1 MVREQHCG
9 FEEHEYEAANR
20 FFTHFGIE
28 PSVPLLYPEFT
39 SPQFLMLFCKGI
51 RNKGLSRVPAGL
63 HGISSIF
70 EFYLDSLNDK
80 LAHPDHL
87 NFDAND
93 RIVQNATDKIT
104 NVMAEKGRRWLPFKV
119 AKKHIDAFL
128 PGREYETSLSRHL
141 IGEGMFAED
150 LFSVDGTQKLE
161 RVIRF
166 SYERF
171 ADHRIAKLML
181 DKHLNKKR
189 PEVSFRPTKPLGA
202 ILSDDGALWRNQGLI
217 EALCIQLPEV
227 AQRELPELVP
237 HRANLRSVRLAFL
250 ESLFWRKR
258 EAFTDNTLK

>member
-1 MVREQHCG
+1 MVREQHRG

-87 NFDAND
+87 NFDAKE

-104 NVMAEKGRRWLPFKV
+104 KVMAEKGLRWLPFKV

-141 IGEGMFAED
+141 IGEGVFAED
-150 LFSVDGTQKLE
+150 LFPVDGQQKLE

-181 DKHLNKKR
+181 DKHLNK
-189 PEVSFRPTKPLGA
+189 EASGCIIQTNETIGA

-227 AQRELPELVP
+227 AQREAT
-237 HRANLRSVRLAFL
+237 RTRSAPC
-250 ESLFWRKR
+250 EP
-258 EAFTDNTLK
+258 